1 MTASP
6 ALPFSVEAALDI
18 ARRAQILALDMKA
31 TARVEIKGDDTL
43 VTDADRAVEAFLR
56 KELGELAPDWSFLG
70 EEGGLS
76 GDAEAPCWV
85 IDPIDG
91 TTNFARGIPTWCIS
105 IGAVAVGVPIF
116 GILMVPELNEILWA
130 ARGSGAWH
138 LKNGLKTRLKIAD
151 RVPPAQEDPIAA
163 NTTVERI
170 LDFSDVPCR
179 LRNFGSLAYH
189 LGLLAQGCLVA
200 NIAHFHKLYD
210 VAAGLCLCFEAGC
223 EARYLDGTPWRAVVT
238 PATETLPMLC
248 APPQTLQFLLDHLSV
263 KEKQEAVKPQEEI
276 AEAEI
281 ENL

>member
-1 MTASP
+1 MPDFT
-6 ALPFSVEAALDI
+6 LPFAVEAALDI
-18 ARRAQILALDMKA
+18 ARRAQTLALEMKA

-56 KELGELAPDWSFLG
+56 TELGALAPDWSFLG

-76 GDAEAPCWV
+76 GDADAPCWV

-105 IGAVAVGVPIF
+105 IGAVAGGVPIF
-116 GILMVPELNEILWA
+116 GILMVPELNETLWA
-130 ARGSGAWH
+130 ARGNGAWH
-138 LKNGLKTRLKIAD
+138 LKNGLKTQLQITD
-151 RVPPAQEDPIAA
+151 SVPLAQEDPIAA

-238 PATETLPMLC
+238 PGTETLPMLC
-248 APPQTLQFLLDHLSV
+248 AAPQTLQFLLDNLTV
-263 KEKQEAVKPQEEI
+263 KEKQESVREEQNI
-276 AEAEI
+276 APEDI
-281 ENL
+281 EDL